1 MDMSCNDSKL
11 TALGL
16 GTVQFGCDYGIAN
29 RSGQVSYEE
38 VERILGRAATL
49 GIKVLDTAA
58 LYGLSEETLGTV
70 LGPEHPFQIVT
81 KTCKLAAD
89 SVTDNETV
97 QLVRTFERSL
107 KRMNQNSVYGLLI
120 HDANDL
126 LKPGGGKLVETLN
139 QLKSDGR
146 VTKIGVSVYTPEQID
161 KLLAMFTPDLIQV
174 PLNVFDQRL
183 VSGGHL
189 ERLRRGG
196 VEIHV
201 RSVFLQGL
209 LLMPPGTVDAYF
221 EPMRARLVNFHNDMT
236 AIGST
241 PLQGALQFA
250 LSRTEVDTVLVGVC
264 SRSELEEIRSAAI
277 HPTSTEMDFSRWAVN
292 DPRFVDPSQWRL
304 NGGAPDRRTA

>member
-1 MDMSCNDSKL
+1 MDCNGSTL
-11 TALGL
+11 SALGL

-29 RSGQVSYEE
+29 TSGQVSYEE

-58 LYGLSEETLGTV
+58 LYGLSEQTLGTV
-70 LGPEHPFQIVT
+70 LGPEHPFHIVT
-81 KTCKLAAD
+81 KTCKVAAD
-89 SVTDNETV
+89 NVTDDDAV
-97 QLVRTFERSL
+97 KLVRTFERSL
-107 KRMNQNSVYGLLI
+107 NRMNQDSIYGLLI

-126 LKPGGGKLVETLN
+126 LKPGGARLVKVLH

-146 VTKIGVSVYTPEQID
+146 VTKVGVSVYTPQQID
-161 KLLAMFTPDLIQV
+161 EVLALFTPDLIQV
-174 PLNVFDQRL
+174 PLNVLDQRL

-189 ERLRRGG
+189 ERLRRSG
-196 VEIHV
+196 VEVHA

-209 LLMPPGTVDAYF
+209 LLMDPQTVDTYF
-221 EPMRARLVNFHNDMT
+221 EPMRIRLENYHNDMT

-264 SRSELEEIRSAAI
+264 SRRELEEIRSAVI
-277 HPTSTEMDFSRWAVN
+277 HPTSTEIDFSRWAVN

-304 NGGAPDRRTA
+304 HGGTLDKRTA